1 MLTRR
6 FNWRRARLEQT
17 AGVTALY
24 LTTVI
29 FTGTMFDVI
38 VFLYQT
44 ITHDNDNEENPQ
56 VLEYL
61 HALAVHH
68 LQHYPSH
75 RIPRTPQH
83 FHNKVNN
90 FFFIPTWV
98 KPL

>member
-6 FNWRRARLEQT
+6 FNWRRARFEQT
-17 AGVTALY
+17 AGVKALY

-29 FTGTMFDVI
+29 FTGKMFDAI

-44 ITHDNDNEENPQ
+44 ITHDSNKENPQ
-56 VLEYL
+56 VLKYL

-68 LQHYPSH
+68 LQHYPSN

-83 FHNKVNN
+83 FHNKVNS
-90 FFFIPTWV
+90 
-98 KPL
+98 